1 MNFTITEVGKVAR
14 NNFLIEETFY
24 NVNYANFVERFVDA
38 DREVSEMLREF
49 VERFTAMMNETDK
62 ISVSFFH
69 KMFQLP
75 IVIPFVR
82 KVDFTQELLE
92 KYFFKVVQSYRYTI
106 VSDLNS
112 LEAKVQ
118 IVRIPT
124 GSGRRKLADC
134 EKKAHKRYYVRK
146 TDFVAKEKVDKPKTR
161 VKNLKRKE
169 KIYIPVAQRVKPQ
182 EKLSFI
188 QKRVNKM
195 KSITKINRSDH
206 LCALRAILI
215 GKAVCDIKNKLIK
228 KSPTTIQIN
237 KEMRIILKKLN
248 LANKPMGIQE
258 IIQIFKILFY

>member
-1 MNFTITEVGKVAR
+1 MNFSITEVGRETR
-14 NNFLIEETFY
+14 NNFLIEETLY
-24 NVNYANFVERFVDA
+24 DVNYANFVERFVDA
-38 DREVSEMLREF
+38 DHEVSEMLREF
-49 VERFTAMMNETDK
+49 VERFTALMSETDK

-82 KVDFTQELLE
+82 KADFTQELLE

-112 LEAKVQ
+112 LTAKVQ

-124 GSGRRKLADC
+124 GSGRRKLEEW
-134 EKKAHKRYYVRK
+134 EKKPKKTYYVKK
-146 TDFVAKEKVDKPKTR
+146 TDFVPKEKVDKPKTR

-169 KIYIPVAQRVKPQ
+169 KIYIPVAKRVKPQ
-182 EKLSFI
+182 EKFSFI

-195 KSITKINRSDH
+195 ESITKINRNDH

-215 GKAVCDIKNKLIK
+215 GKAKCDIKNDLIK
-228 KSPTTIQIN
+228 KSPTTMQMN
-237 KEMRIILKKLN
+237 KEMRIICKKLN
-248 LANKPMGIQE
+248 LAK
-258 IIQIFKILFY
+258 LFEKLFVKCNRWKER

>member
-38 DREVSEMLREF
+38 DHEVSEMLREF

-112 LEAKVQ
+112 LEAKLSEYQQVQ
-118 IVRIPT
+118 AGGNLMI
-124 GSGRRKLADC
+124 G
-134 EKKAHKRYYVRK
+134 KKNQKKH
-146 TDFVAKEKVDKPKTR
+146 TM
-161 VKNLKRKE
+161 L
-169 KIYIPVAQRVKPQ
+169 
-182 EKLSFI
+182 EKLI
-188 QKRVNKM
+188 LLQK
-195 KSITKINRSDH
+195 
-206 LCALRAILI
+206 
-215 GKAVCDIKNKLIK
+215 
-228 KSPTTIQIN
+228 
-237 KEMRIILKKLN
+237 KKLKN
-248 LANKPMGIQE
+248 QRHV
-258 IIQIFKILFY
+258 

>member
-1 MNFTITEVGKVAR
+1 MNFTITEVGKVSR

-24 NVNYANFVERFVDA
+24 NVNYANFVERFEDA
-38 DREVSEMLREF
+38 DHEVSEMLREF
-49 VERFTAMMNETDK
+49 VERFPALMSETDK

-82 KVDFTQELLE
+82 KADFTQELLE

-124 GSGRRKLADC
+124 GSGRRKLEEW
-134 EKKAHKRYYVRK
+134 EKKPKKTYYVRK

-161 VKNLKRKE
+161 VKNLKKKQVE
-169 KIYIPVAQRVKPQ
+169 YTPVSKRVKPQ
-182 EKLSFI
+182 VKLSYFYI
-188 QKRVNKM
+188 YFYIYASK
-195 KSITKINRSDH
+195 TKES
-206 LCALRAILI
+206 L
-215 GKAVCDIKNKLIK
+215 
-228 KSPTTIQIN
+228 
-237 KEMRIILKKLN
+237 
-248 LANKPMGIQE
+248 
-258 IIQIFKILFY
+258 

>member
-38 DREVSEMLREF
+38 DHEVSEMLREF

-112 LEAKVQ
+112 LEAK
-118 IVRIPT
+118 
-124 GSGRRKLADC
+124 L
-134 EKKAHKRYYVRK
+134 
-146 TDFVAKEKVDKPKTR
+146 
-161 VKNLKRKE
+161 
-169 KIYIPVAQRVKPQ
+169 
-182 EKLSFI
+182 
-188 QKRVNKM
+188 
-195 KSITKINRSDH
+195 
-206 LCALRAILI
+206 
-215 GKAVCDIKNKLIK
+215 
-228 KSPTTIQIN
+228 
-237 KEMRIILKKLN
+237 
-248 LANKPMGIQE
+248 
-258 IIQIFKILFY
+258 

>member
-1 MNFTITEVGKVAR
+1 
-14 NNFLIEETFY
+14 
-24 NVNYANFVERFVDA
+24 
-38 DREVSEMLREF
+38 MLREF
-49 VERFTAMMNETDK
+49 VERFTALMSETDK

-75 IVIPFVR
+75 IVIPFVK

-112 LEAKVQ
+112 LTAKVQ

-124 GSGRRKLADC
+124 GSGRRKLEEW
-134 EKKAHKRYYVRK
+134 EKKPKKTYYVKK
-146 TDFVAKEKVDKPKTR
+146 TDFVPKEKVDKPKTR

-169 KIYIPVAQRVKPQ
+169 KIYIPVAKRVKPQ
-182 EKLSFI
+182 EKFSFI

-195 KSITKINRSDH
+195 KSITKINRNDH
-206 LCALRAILI
+206 LCAMRAILI
-215 GKAVCDIKNKLIK
+215 GKAKCDIKNDLIK
-228 KSPTTIQIN
+228 KSLTTMQMN
-237 KEMRIILKKLN
+237 KEMKIICKKLN

-258 IIQIFKILFY
+258 IIQIERYLKYYSINVIDGRKGKLSDDMFLYTDL